1 MAKEFAEK
9 YLGKEDDITINLSG
23 IYEKAKA
30 EISNQINK
38 AKEKEAKMEIV
49 RAKNRAISAN
59 KKGSYMQSHTY
70 SKNNGASPGGARSR
84 RAGGSLVGIPSLPG
98 QIPGQALSS
107 QELHE
112 QAQIMASSPGK

>member
-9 YLGKEDDITINLSG
+9 YLGREDDITINLSG
-23 IYEKAKA
+23 IYEKAK
-30 EISNQINK
+30 EQISNQLNQ

-70 SKNNGASPGGARSR
+70 GKSNRASPGSTRPR
-84 RAGGSLVGIPSLPG
+84 RAGGSLVGITSFPG
-98 QIPGQALSS
+98 QIPGQPLSS
-107 QELHE
+107 
-112 QAQIMASSPGK
+112 